1 MKRIIWT
8 FVLPLVLLACSPKAS
23 EERTYC
29 TEVTTLSKL
38 SKAEVKQD
46 LSISI
51 ADVKGVNCDEVVTL
65 DEPENNSKPDK
76 VVPQV
81 IKKKIIKDGRLGL
94 QVTDLP
100 TAKKQIDSLVKVL
113 GGYYANENLRNSDQE
128 SGYQLT
134 IRIPVVNFEK
144 FLYSAE
150 NGSGKVIYKEIEAR
164 DVTEEFVDIE
174 SRLNSKRNSLA
185 RYNEILKRA
194 NTVKDIIEIA
204 ESIRVLQEEIESSE
218 GRLRYLNDCVNYSTL
233 NLVISTEK
241 DFTYKPQK
249 RDNFWEKFKESVVEG
264 WFGLV
269 DFILGIFSMWPFWL
283 VVTGLFFLIKRGI
296 KKFRKKRQEKKA
308 LKNN

>member
-1 MKRIIWT
+1 MKRIIWA
-8 FVLPLVLLACSPKAS
+8 FVLPLVLLACSPKSADDKN
-23 EERTYC
+23 RYN
-29 TEVTTLSKL
+29 EVTVLSKMATPEAK
-38 SKAEVKQD
+38 SSYVTEEEEAVYDVIEQPTEQKVT
-46 LSISI
+46 
-51 ADVKGVNCDEVVTL
+51 ADKI
-65 DEPENNSKPDK
+65 
-76 VVPQV
+76 VPQV

-94 QVTDLP
+94 QVTDLS
-100 TAKKQIDSLVKVL
+100 TAKKQIDSLVKAL

-283 VVTGLFFLIKRGI
+283 VVTGLFFLIRRGI

>member
-1 MKRIIWT
+1 MKRIIWA
-8 FVLPLVLLACSPKAS
+8 FVLPLVLLACSPKSADDKN
-23 EERTYC
+23 RYN
-29 TEVTTLSKL
+29 EVTVLSKMATPEAK
-38 SKAEVKQD
+38 SSYVTEEEEAVYDVIEQPTEQKVT
-46 LSISI
+46 
-51 ADVKGVNCDEVVTL
+51 ADKI
-65 DEPENNSKPDK
+65 
-76 VVPQV
+76 VPQV

-94 QVTDLP
+94 QVTDLS

-283 VVTGLFFLIKRGI
+283 VVTGLFFLIRRGI

>member
-1 MKRIIWT
+1 MKRIIWA
-8 FVLPLVLLACSPKAS
+8 FVLPLVLLACSPKSAKDKN
-23 EERTYC
+23 RYN
-29 TEVTTLSKL
+29 EVTVLSKMATPEAK
-38 SKAEVKQD
+38 SSYVAEEEEAVYDVIEQPTEQKVT
-46 LSISI
+46 
-51 ADVKGVNCDEVVTL
+51 ADKI
-65 DEPENNSKPDK
+65 
-76 VVPQV
+76 VPQV

-94 QVTDLP
+94 QVTDLS
-100 TAKKQIDSLVKVL
+100 TAKKQIDSLVKAL
-113 GGYYANENLRNSDQE
+113 GGYYANENLRNLDQE

-283 VVTGLFFLIKRGI
+283 VVTGLFFLIRRGI

>member
-1 MKRIIWT
+1 MKRIIWA
-8 FVLPLVLLACSPKAS
+8 FVLPLVLLACSPKSADKNS
-23 EERTYC
+23 RYN
-29 TEVTTLSKL
+29 EVTVLSKMATTEAK
-38 SKAEVKQD
+38 SSYVAAQGEDAVYEVIEQPTEQK
-46 LSISI
+46 IT
-51 ADVKGVNCDEVVTL
+51 V
-65 DEPENNSKPDK
+65 DK
-76 VVPQV
+76 IVPQV

-134 IRIPVVNFEK
+134 IRIPVINFEK

-283 VVTGLFFLIKRGI
+283 VVTGLFFLIRRGI

-308 LKNN
+308 LKKD

>member
-1 MKRIIWT
+1 MKRIIWA
-8 FVLPLVLLACSPKAS
+8 FVLPLVLLACSPKSADDKN
-23 EERTYC
+23 RYN
-29 TEVTTLSKL
+29 EVTVLSKMATPEAK
-38 SKAEVKQD
+38 SSYVAEEEEAVYDVIEQPTEQKVT
-46 LSISI
+46 
-51 ADVKGVNCDEVVTL
+51 ADKI
-65 DEPENNSKPDK
+65 
-76 VVPQV
+76 VPQV

-94 QVTDLP
+94 QVTDLS
-100 TAKKQIDSLVKVL
+100 TAKKQIDSLVKAL

-283 VVTGLFFLIKRGI
+283 VVTGLFFLIRRGI

>member
-1 MKRIIWT
+1 MKRIIWA
-8 FVLPLVLLACSPKAS
+8 FVLPLVLLACSPKSADDKN
-23 EERTYC
+23 RYN
-29 TEVTTLSKL
+29 EVTVLSKMATPEAK
-38 SKAEVKQD
+38 SSYVTEEEEAVYDVIEQPTEQKVT
-46 LSISI
+46 
-51 ADVKGVNCDEVVTL
+51 ADKI
-65 DEPENNSKPDK
+65 
-76 VVPQV
+76 VPQV

-94 QVTDLP
+94 QVTDLS
-100 TAKKQIDSLVKVL
+100 TAKKQIDSLVKAL

-269 DFILGIFSMWPFWL
+269 DFILGIFSMWHLRL
-283 VVTGLFFLIKRGI
+283 VVTALFFLIRRGI
-296 KKFRKKRQEKKA
+296 KKCRKKRQEKKA

>member
-1 MKRIIWT
+1 MKRIIWA
-8 FVLPLVLLACSPKAS
+8 FVLPLVLLACSPKSADDKN
-23 EERTYC
+23 RYN
-29 TEVTTLSKL
+29 EVTVLSKMATPEAK
-38 SKAEVKQD
+38 SSYVAEEEEAVYDVIEQPTEQKVT
-46 LSISI
+46 
-51 ADVKGVNCDEVVTL
+51 ADKI
-65 DEPENNSKPDK
+65 
-76 VVPQV
+76 VPQV

-100 TAKKQIDSLVKVL
+100 TAKKQIDSLVKAL

-283 VVTGLFFLIKRGI
+283 VVTGLFFLIRRGI

>member
-1 MKRIIWT
+1 MKKIIWA
-8 FVLPLVLLACSPKAS
+8 FVLPLVLLACSPKSADDKN
-23 EERTYC
+23 RYN
-29 TEVTTLSKL
+29 EVTVLSKMATPEAK
-38 SKAEVKQD
+38 SSYVAEEEEAVYDVIEQPTEQKVT
-46 LSISI
+46 
-51 ADVKGVNCDEVVTL
+51 ADKI
-65 DEPENNSKPDK
+65 
-76 VVPQV
+76 VPQV

-283 VVTGLFFLIKRGI
+283 VVTGLFFLIRRGI

>member
-1 MKRIIWT
+1 MKRIIWA
-8 FVLPLVLLACSPKAS
+8 FVLPLVLLACSPKSADKKN
-23 EERTYC
+23 RYN
-29 TEVTTLSKL
+29 EVTVLSKMATPEAK
-38 SKAEVKQD
+38 SSYVAEEEEAVYDVIEQPTEQKVT
-46 LSISI
+46 
-51 ADVKGVNCDEVVTL
+51 ADKI
-65 DEPENNSKPDK
+65 
-76 VVPQV
+76 VPQV

-94 QVTDLP
+94 QVTDLS

-283 VVTGLFFLIKRGI
+283 VVTGLFFLIRRGI

>member
-1 MKRIIWT
+1 MKRIIWA
-8 FVLPLVLLACSPKAS
+8 FILPLVLLGCSTKSADNNS
-23 EERTYC
+23 RYN
-29 TEVTTLSKL
+29 EVTTLSKITTTE
-38 SKAEVKQD
+38 SKSSYVAEKEETVYDVIEQPTEQKVT
-46 LSISI
+46 
-51 ADVKGVNCDEVVTL
+51 ADKI
-65 DEPENNSKPDK
+65 
-76 VVPQV
+76 VPQV

-100 TAKKQIDSLVKVL
+100 TAKKQIDSLVKAL

-134 IRIPVVNFEK
+134 IRIPVINFEK

-264 WFGLV
+264 WFGMV

-283 VVTGLFFLIKRGI
+283 VVTGLFFLIRRGI

-308 LKNN
+308 LKKD